1 MSRAFTKERDDA
13 PEPTLAPQRRTAPSP
28 ARPAD
33 PNVVGFGA
41 TVGISNGGGTT
52 SYFTIVDEDEIDIPN
67 ARIGLESPLA
77 QTLLGTRVGDVVI
90 WHRPAG
96 DRSIRVES
104 IKYD

>member
-28 ARPAD
+28 VRPAD
-33 PNVVGFGA
+33 PSVVGFGA
-41 TVGISNGGGTT
+41 TVGISSGGST
-52 SYFTIVDEDEIDIPN
+52 SYFTIVDEDAIDIPN

-96 DRSIRVES
+96 DRSVRVES
-104 IKYD
+104 ITYD